1 MRKEKKGRRW
11 WWGRGEES
19 EGGRRSSSSSSLFLC
34 VEMLS
39 EKKRGRPNITCVII
53 NMCLYVN
60 SVCVCVCFYT
70 HFLVAWRWFP
80 IWTRRTEKRRR
91 KKEEEEKVKGMRA
104 VFNFQKLS
112 ISPHLGLSL
121 SLSLFLSST
130 PLEMKRERERRSFR
144 GELIYEQQQQQQQ
157 REKRRRRGGG
167 GERWTAFTFR
177 RCASKW
183 RRRRDGREEC
193 SVHRPPTHSNTDD
206 SISY

>member
-1 MRKEKKGRRW
+1 MW
-11 WWGRGEES
+11 
-19 EGGRRSSSSSSLFLC
+19 
-34 VEMLS
+34 
-39 EKKRGRPNITCVII
+39 I
-53 NMCLYVN
+53 
-60 SVCVCVCFYT
+60 VCVCVCFYT

-91 KKEEEEKVKGMRA
+91 KEEEEKVKGMRA

-112 ISPHLGLSL
+112 ISPHLGLSV
-121 SLSLFLSST
+121 SLFLSST

-144 GELIYEQQQQQQQ
+144 VNWSMSNSNSSSRK
-157 REKRRRRGGG
+157 REKRRRRRGGG

-183 RRRRDGREEC
+183 RRRRRDGREEC
-193 SVHRPPTHSNTDD
+193 SVRRPPTHSNTDD